1 LLIER
6 KSIDDEASE
15 LFDYMT
21 AFRYFAIDKANEFVR
36 ERQIQER
43 SRIANSLKDSLKTR
57 YKIYRSSNEVSR
69 DPKSPAW
76 FHVGKYDF
84 NTETFPITF
93 GDPYSL
99 IEVVGSRDRKELQE
113 HVVKG
118 VRKQMLFSGAYL
130 QLSLDKGQRKPF
142 VVHIDPDDAERLLRQ
157 LDYTVECEVAVEI
170 LRGIKT
176 DIVDEGMDYF
186 YRVTVPYRI
195 AAFTFTVRDKG
206 TLLQW
211 RAQ

>member
-1 LLIER
+1 
-6 KSIDDEASE
+6 
-15 LFDYMT
+15 
-21 AFRYFAIDKANEFVR
+21 
-36 ERQIQER
+36 
-43 SRIANSLKDSLKTR
+43 
-57 YKIYRSSNEVSR
+57 VSR